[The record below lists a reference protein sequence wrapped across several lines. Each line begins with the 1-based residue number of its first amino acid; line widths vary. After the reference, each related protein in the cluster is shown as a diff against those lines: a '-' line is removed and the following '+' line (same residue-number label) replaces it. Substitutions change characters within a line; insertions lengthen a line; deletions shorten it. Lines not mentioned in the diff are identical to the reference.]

1 MPEAPVIGSDPS
13 LMERVR
19 AWLVIVVHVLRRVT
33 SSAARRAV
41 TLFYLLRVRYG
52 WPEMTAKSGL
62 ADTRKQVA
70 GVSVKESYFNVPG
83 IRWHTLR
90 VGPSTWTFRVRMQ
103 LGQVV
108 EDWDAQTYPLAESAR
123 VQIVRARAVRG
134 RPGFVELHFTRCNPL
149 AVVTERPRPL
159 SPACFVVGADEFG
172 QRWEIDFTLL
182 PHWLI
187 AGKTG
192 SGKSVLLRNLLVG
205 IARTDATLVLI
216 DLKFGVEAEIFRH
229 RASEI
234 ASSQY
239 DAQGLLHRLNELVES
254 RAGLFRELGVT
265 SIEAAAEL
273 GVVLNRVFLV
283 VDEVAELTTPLTEAE
298 ATALGLSAKE
308 ADALVA
314 DITRSLLSLVQRCR
328 AFGIHVILCGQRFG
342 SDQGKGVTSIRAQMA
357 GRICHAVNEVTT
369 AVMALGDGLDG
380 SVHARAVRISKDE
393 RGLALVT
400 DGSEW
405 SYARSSWIGDAETR
419 AAVNAFADKATPLDE
434 VATADQAAYDRAR
447 GGAS

>member
-1 MPEAPVIGSDPS
+1 M
-13 LMERVR
+13 
-19 AWLVIVVHVLRRVT
+19 
-33 SSAARRAV
+33 
-41 TLFYLLRVRYG
+41 
-52 WPEMTAKSGL
+52 
-62 ADTRKQVA
+62 
-70 GVSVKESYFNVPG
+70 
-83 IRWHTLR
+83 
-90 VGPSTWTFRVRMQ
+90 
-103 LGQVV
+103 
-108 EDWDAQTYPLAESAR
+108 
-123 VQIVRARAVRG
+123 
-134 RPGFVELHFTRCNPL
+134 
-149 AVVTERPRPL
+149 
-159 SPACFVVGADEFG
+159 
-172 QRWEIDFTLL
+172 
-182 PHWLI
+182 
-187 AGKTG
+187 
-192 SGKSVLLRNLLVG
+192 
-205 IARTDATLVLI
+205 
-216 DLKFGVEAEIFRH
+216 
-229 RASEI
+229 
-234 ASSQY
+234 
-239 DAQGLLHRLNELVES
+239 
-254 RAGLFRELGVT
+254 
-265 SIEAAAEL
+265 
-273 GVVLNRVFLV
+273 VLNRVFLV